1 MEGEETEKNRKELE
15 RKVLEK
21 VGHVISSVDDAK
33 HVDQIILALYSL
45 AVRLFPINPRSISGS
60 LDEKY
65 RDELFA
71 VDVPSE
77 DERTEW
83 WNVFYRGSSFSA
95 FSRVLLYDV
104 SSSWLSCFTASARKH
119 VYDVFFINGCAAEIV
134 QVLVPCLQLSG
145 SGDHNSV
152 AVCSNAER
160 LLVLCLLDNDMVLQM
175 ARDFSGFHQ
184 FENLSREQLKQ
195 AISRASQLITSI
207 PDKARRRAPTSLSPH
222 LFFKQLTTQLLHGV
236 EEWDLMLVDKLA
248 VANDSYM
255 DGAILFIGEAF
266 ARISRRGSSDVLLS
280 EVVPRILGHVRSVLS
295 STSDQAI
302 SEIFE
307 SKPGSS
313 FWLKIMEAVND
324 SHSVERIAEELLH
337 QLAVQ
342 NVNDVEGYW
351 VLWILFGRIY
361 NCQASVRFAFVEKF
375 LLWKVFPTCC
385 LRWIIHF
392 AVLEC
397 APDSSSLK
405 SCNAR
410 SISDTVHRL
419 VVSWSR
425 KEFVQSSPI
434 EQQAYSDITAALG
447 LCLEKMSKKDL
458 DATKDGLH
466 SILQGISCRLES
478 PVYLIRKMAST
489 IAFVFSKIIDPENP
503 LYLDDSFQEETI
515 DWDFGL
521 ATSRKVS
528 ACNDE
533 KTNEEIP
540 RSGDNGF
547 GKSSKVKKKESEFNL
562 IDPDEVIDPAT
573 LNDEANCDEDESDN
587 ASEDSSDS
595 SLQPYDLTDDDADL
609 KRNFTQLVDVVA
621 ALRKSDD
628 AEGVEKALDV
638 AEKLI
643 RASPDE
649 LKYIAGDLAKVVVQ
663 VRCSDSTIE
672 GEEESAEEKR
682 QKALV
687 ALVVTC
693 PLESLDSL
701 NKLLYSPNVD
711 VSQRI
716 MILAAM
722 IDAAQELSSVRILK
736 SEHHRQMPLISST
749 GGQPWFMP
757 RNFGSPWK
765 EVSTGPPLKWS
776 YSYEREIPT
785 KAGNKIS
792 KGKTRRWG
800 VRSGTQMEELS
811 QNIFP
816 QYAAA
821 FMLPAMQG
829 YDKKRHGVD
838 LLGRDFVVLGKLIYT
853 LGVCMKCSAMHPEA
867 SVLASPLLDMLRSR
881 EISQHAEAYVRRSVL
896 FAASCVL
903 LALHP
908 SYVASAVVEGNSEIS
923 QGLEWVR
930 AFALRVAESDTDN
943 DCHTLAMTCL
953 QLHAEMAL
961 QASRALESSEDTPTA
976 KSISL
981 FPNLSKGSIKI
992 PYLNM

>member
-1 MEGEETEKNRKELE
+1 MEGEETAEKNRRELE
-15 RKVLEK
+15 RRVLEK
-21 VGHVISSVDDAK
+21 VGHVISSVDEAK
-33 HVDQIILALYSL
+33 NVDQIILALYSL
-45 AVRLFPINPRSISGS
+45 AVCLFPLHPRSISGS
-60 LDEKY
+60 VDEKY

-71 VDVPSE
+71 VDVPCE

-104 SSSWLSCFTASARKH
+104 ASSWLACFPASARKH

-134 QVLVPCLQLSG
+134 KVLVPCLRLSG
-145 SGDHNSV
+145 SGGYNSI

-160 LLVLCLLDNDMVLQM
+160 LLVLCLLESDMILQM
-175 ARDFSGFHQ
+175 SRDFAGFRQ
-184 FENLSREQLKQ
+184 FENLSHGQLKE
-195 AISRASQLITSI
+195 AISRVSQLITSI
-207 PDKARRRAPTSLSPH
+207 PDKARRGAPTSLSPH
-222 LFFKQLTTQLLHGV
+222 LFFKRLTTQLLHGV

-248 VANDSYM
+248 VPNGSHM
-255 DGAILFIGEAF
+255 DGAIIFIGEAF
-266 ARISRRGSSDVLLS
+266 ARISRRGSTDVLLC
-280 EVVPRILGHVRSVLS
+280 EVIPRVLGHVRSVLS
-295 STSDQAI
+295 STSDLAF

-307 SKPGSS
+307 SKPGSN

-324 SHSVERIAEELLH
+324 FHSVERIAEELLH
-337 QLAVQ
+337 QLAAQ

-361 NCQASVRFAFVEKF
+361 KCQASIRFAFVEKF
-375 LLWKVFPTCC
+375 LLWKVFPICC

-405 SCNAR
+405 SYKAR
-410 SISDTVHRL
+410 SLSDTMHRL
-419 VVSWSR
+419 VD
-425 KEFVQSSPI
+425 
-434 EQQAYSDITAALG
+434 SDVTAALG
-447 LCLEKMSKKDL
+447 LCLEKMTKKDL

-489 IAFVFSKIIDPENP
+489 IAFVFSRIIDPQNP

-515 DWDFGL
+515 DWEFGL
-521 ATSRKVS
+521 ATSGKVS
-528 ACNDE
+528 ACNAE
-533 KTNEEIP
+533 KTNEREEIP
-540 RSGDNGF
+540 KRENGVVS
-547 GKSSKVKKKESEFNL
+547 SSKIKKKKESEFNL

-573 LNDEANCDEDESDN
+573 LNDESNFDEDESDN
-587 ASEDSSDS
+587 ESEDSSDS

-663 VRCSDSTIE
+663 VRCSDSTVE

-687 ALVVTC
+687 ALIVT
-693 PLESLDSL
+693 
-701 NKLLYSPNVD
+701 
-711 VSQRI
+711 
-716 MILAAM
+716 
-722 IDAAQELSSVRILK
+722 
-736 SEHHRQMPLISST
+736 
-749 GGQPWFMP
+749 
-757 RNFGSPWK
+757 
-765 EVSTGPPLKWS
+765 
-776 YSYEREIPT
+776 
-785 KAGNKIS
+785 
-792 KGKTRRWG
+792 
-800 VRSGTQMEELS
+800 
-811 QNIFP
+811 
-816 QYAAA
+816 
-821 FMLPAMQG
+821 
-829 YDKKRHGVD
+829 
-838 LLGRDFVVLGKLIYT
+838 
-853 LGVCMKCSAMHPEA
+853 
-867 SVLASPLLDMLRSR
+867 

-930 AFALRVAESDTDN
+930 AFALQVAESDIDK

-961 QASRALESSEDTPTA
+961 QASRALESSEDTSTA

-981 FPNLSKGSIKI
+981 FPIVSNRSIKI
-992 PYLNM
+992 PHLNM